1 MKRIIENYYILLK
14 SGDSTASV
22 KFRTF
27 STTVKTDVVEAVRD
41 ASNIYLYSQNED
53 ASKLELAVAAMI
65 MSRPQFI
72 LPVLCENVPQY
83 YCKVEVLEDELSI
96 SGEKLLAPY
105 VEPLHESARVLLGLS
120 GDEMLSIIKSL
131 RDPEM
136 TIWSKGGIAIAE
148 GWDLTVVSSSFGE
161 EESDNTGSII
171 YDCINRVLFS
181 TTLDI
186 ADIGSLYKGIADE

>member
-1 MKRIIENYYILLK
+1 MKRTIESFYILL
-14 SGDSTASV
+14 SHGDATASV
-22 KFRTF
+22 KYRTF
-27 STTVKTDVVEAVRD
+27 STTANVDIMEAIRD

-53 ASKLELAVAAMI
+53 ASRLELAVAAMI

-72 LPVLCENVPQY
+72 VPVLNEEVTQY
-83 YCKVEVLEDELSI
+83 YCKVDVLDDELRVNNQKAATLHI
-96 SGEKLLAPY
+96 
-105 VEPLHESARVLLGLS
+105 EPLHESARVLLGLS
-120 GDEMLSIIKSL
+120 SDEMLSLLKSL

-136 TIWSKGGIAIAE
+136 TIWSKGGIALAE
-148 GWDLTVVSSSFGE
+148 GWDLTVVSSRFGE

-171 YDCINRVLFS
+171 YDCINRILFS